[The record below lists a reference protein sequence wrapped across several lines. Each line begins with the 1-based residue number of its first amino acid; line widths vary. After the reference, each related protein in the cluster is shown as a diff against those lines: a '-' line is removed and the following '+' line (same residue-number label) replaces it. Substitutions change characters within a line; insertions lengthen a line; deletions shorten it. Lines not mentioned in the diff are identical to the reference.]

1 MLQHYQKL
9 WLCIPDTSEQFFSS
23 FFKDTAPETDKG
35 QSAMEDNPEVSADIA
50 IVPEDKEGKECDKE
64 EKDKEKAKDP
74 DKEKGKEK
82 DVGRGES
89 EKDKTKG
96 LDGTNLDALLHRLP
110 NCVSRDLIDQLT
122 VNF

>member
-1 MLQHYQKL
+1 M
-9 WLCIPDTSEQFFSS
+9 
-23 FFKDTAPETDKG
+23 APEPDKG
-35 QSAMEDNPEVSADIA
+35 QGAMQDNPEVSADIA
-50 IVPEDKEGKECDKE
+50 IVPEDKEGKENDKE
-64 EKDKEKAKDP
+64 EKDKEKAKDS

-82 DVGRGES
+82 DVGKGES

-122 VNF
+122 VNFPILPKHFFHFFLVTFTLVDFRMAL